1 MAPFAAMPIDGVD
14 TANGSGIFLNGDE
27 DFTVVNERK
36 TVVYGKPVEAVGV
49 IIKGV
54 VIYIITLFLKFSKF

>member
-14 TANGSGIFLNGDE
+14 TANGSGIFFNGDE

-36 TVVYGKPVEAVGV
+36 TIVYGKPVEAVGV
-49 IIKGV
+49 AKCGMVYCIG
-54 VIYIITLFLKFSKF
+54 